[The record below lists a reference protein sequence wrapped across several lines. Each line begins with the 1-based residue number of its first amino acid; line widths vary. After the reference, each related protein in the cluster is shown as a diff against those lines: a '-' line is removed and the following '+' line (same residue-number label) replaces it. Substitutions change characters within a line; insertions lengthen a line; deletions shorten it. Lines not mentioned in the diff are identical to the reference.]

1 MILLAEAA
9 ILFQSYW
16 QDKAKLTGWCKE
28 MREAPWSAAA

>member
-1 MILLAEAA
+1 MISIAEAA

-16 QDKAKLTGWCKE
+16 QDKVNPPGWCKE